1 MTGERW
7 RRVEALYH
15 EALALDVRDRA
26 AFLREAC
33 AADEALRSEV
43 ESLLT
48 QAASAEG
55 FLNYPALALGPFV
68 HFR

>member
-1 MTGERW
+1 MTG
-7 RRVEALYH
+7 
-15 EALALDVRDRA
+15 DRDRA
-26 AFLREAC
+26 AFLRAAC